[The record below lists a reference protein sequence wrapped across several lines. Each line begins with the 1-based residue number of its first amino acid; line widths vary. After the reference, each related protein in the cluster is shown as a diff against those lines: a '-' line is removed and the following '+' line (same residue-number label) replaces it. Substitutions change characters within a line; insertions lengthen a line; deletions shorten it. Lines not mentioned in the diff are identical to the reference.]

1 MTKKVNLVTDAGAD
15 VSTVNHAVSQRIKLY
30 RKQKKLSLDELSR
43 RANISKGMLVEI
55 EGCKANP
62 SIALLCRL
70 GAAMGVSVAD
80 FVDVSIKPDVHIIA
94 EAEIPELWKG
104 DKGGS
109 ARLLA
114 GSGGP
119 DMTELWSWEM
129 LPGEKFHSS
138 GHPAGTLELLY
149 VQSGTLTLGVK
160 DILYK
165 VNSGCSA
172 TARTDVPH
180 FYENLEEHPLKFI
193 MTVNEK
199 ASW

>member
-1 MTKKVNLVTDAGAD
+1 MTKKVNLMTDAGAD
-15 VSTVNHAVSQRIKLY
+15 VSTVNEAVSQRIKQY
-30 RKQKKLSLDELSR
+30 RKQKKMSLDELSR
-43 RANISKGMLVEI
+43 QANVSKGALVEI

-70 GAAMGVSVAD
+70 AAAMGVSVAD
-80 FVDVSIKPDVHIIA
+80 FVDVGTKPTVHLIA
-94 EAEIPELWKG
+94 ECEIPELWKG
-104 DKGGS
+104 DKGGR

-119 DMTELWSWEM
+119 DMTELWMWEM
-129 LPGEKFHSS
+129 QPGEKFASPGHST
-138 GHPAGTLELLY
+138 GTLELFY
-149 VQSGTLTLGVK
+149 VQMGTLTLGVQEH
-160 DILYK
+160 LYL

-180 FYENLEEHPLKFI
+180 FYENRGESPLIFI

-199 ASW
+199 AS

>member
-15 VSTVNHAVSQRIKLY
+15 VSTVNEAVSNRIKQY
-30 RKQKKLSLDELSR
+30 RKQKKLSLDELAR
-43 RANISKGMLVEI
+43 RASVSKGMLVEI

-70 GAAMGVSVAD
+70 AAAMGVSVAD
-80 FVDVSIKPDVHIIA
+80 FVDVSSKPDVHVIA
-94 EAEIPELWKG
+94 DSEIPELWQG
-104 DKGGS
+104 EKGGR

-119 DMTELWSWEM
+119 DMTELWLWEM
-129 LPGEKFHSS
+129 QPGERFSS
-138 GHPAGTLELLY
+138 PGHPSGTLELLH

-160 DILYK
+160 EARYQ
-165 VNSGCSA
+165 VNTGCSA
-172 TARTDVPH
+172 TARTDGPH
-180 FYENLEEHPLKFI
+180 FYENQGECTLTFI

-199 ASW
+199 AP

>member
-15 VSTVNHAVSQRIKLY
+15 VSTVNEAVSQRIKQY

-70 GAAMGVSVAD
+70 AAAMGVSVAD
-80 FVDVSIKPDVHIIA
+80 FVDVSAKPDVHIIA
-94 EAEIPELWKG
+94 DTEIPELWKG
-104 DKGGS
+104 EKGGS

-119 DMTELWSWEM
+119 DMTELWMWEM
-129 LPGEKFHSS
+129 QPGEKFSS
-138 GHPAGTLELLY
+138 PGHPSGTLELLY

-160 DILYK
+160 ESFFQVITGY
-165 VNSGCSA
+165 SA

-180 FYENLEEHPLKFI
+180 FYENQGEGILKFI

-199 ASW
+199 AS

>member
-15 VSTVNHAVSQRIKLY
+15 VSTVNEAVSHRIKQY

-43 RANISKGMLVEI
+43 RANVSKGMLVEI

-70 GAAMGVSVAD
+70 AAAMGVSVAD
-80 FVDVSIKPDVHIIA
+80 FVDVSTKPDVHIIA
-94 EAEIPELWKG
+94 DTEIPELWKG
-104 DKGGS
+104 EKGGS

-119 DMTELWSWEM
+119 DMTELWMWEM
-129 LPGEKFHSS
+129 QPGEKFSS
-138 GHPAGTLELLY
+138 PGHPSGTLELLY

-160 DILYK
+160 ESIFQVITGY
-165 VNSGCSA
+165 SA

-180 FYENLEEHPLKFI
+180 FYENQGESPLKFI

-199 ASW
+199 AS

>member
-15 VSTVNHAVSQRIKLY
+15 VSTVNEAVSQRIKQY
-30 RKQKKLSLDELSR
+30 RKQKKMSLDELSR
-43 RANISKGMLVEI
+43 RANVSKGALVEI

-70 GAAMGVSVAD
+70 AAAMGVSVAD
-80 FVDVSIKPDVHIIA
+80 FVDVGTKPTVHLIA
-94 EAEIPELWKG
+94 EGEIPELWKG
-104 DKGGS
+104 DKGGR

-119 DMTELWSWEM
+119 DMTELWMWEM
-129 LPGEKFHSS
+129 QPGEKFASPGHST
-138 GHPAGTLELLY
+138 GTLELFY
-149 VQSGTLTLGVK
+149 VQTGTLTLGVQ
-160 DILYK
+160 DHLYL

-180 FYENLEEHPLKFI
+180 FYENRGESPLIFI

-199 ASW
+199 AS

>member
-15 VSTVNHAVSQRIKLY
+15 VSTVNEAVSHRIKQY

-43 RANISKGMLVEI
+43 RANVSKGMLVEI

-70 GAAMGVSVAD
+70 ASAMGVSVAD
-80 FVDVSIKPDVHIIA
+80 FVDVSTRPDVHIISDS
-94 EAEIPELWKG
+94 EIPELWKG
-104 DKGGS
+104 EKGGS

-119 DMTELWSWEM
+119 DMTELWMWEM
-129 LPGEKFHSS
+129 QPGEKFSS
-138 GHPAGTLELLY
+138 PGHPSGTFELLY
-149 VQSGTLTLGVK
+149 VEAGTLTLGVK
-160 DILYK
+160 DVLFQVITGY
-165 VNSGCSA
+165 SA
-172 TARTDVPH
+172 TARTDAPH
-180 FYENLEEHPLKFI
+180 FYENQGESILKFI

-199 ASW
+199 AS